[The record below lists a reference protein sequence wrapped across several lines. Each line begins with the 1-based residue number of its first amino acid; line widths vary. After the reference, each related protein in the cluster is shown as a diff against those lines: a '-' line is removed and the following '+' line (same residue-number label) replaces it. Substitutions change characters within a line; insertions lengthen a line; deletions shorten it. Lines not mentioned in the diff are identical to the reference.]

1 MCTPKPKQES
11 KSGPLVEDTTVVGG
25 TDDDGNAVIKPKP
38 VGGLVTED
46 GFEPTDPQER
56 APSSDA

>member
-1 MCTPKPKQES
+1 MCTEKEES
-11 KSGPLVEDTTVVGG
+11 KTGPIVEDVTVTGG
-25 TDDDGNAVIKPKP
+25 LDKDGNAVIKPKP
-38 VGGLVTED
+38 VSGAVTED

>member
-1 MCTPKPKQES
+1 MCSEKKES
-11 KSGPLVEDTTVVGG
+11 KPGPLVEDTTVVGG
-25 TDDDGNAVIKPKP
+25 TDADGNAVIKPKP
-38 VGGLVTED
+38 VSGAVTEE